1 MTHQRFIAA
10 ITMALVMLLAAGQ
23 TSVTDT
29 TSTSL
34 PMQEIGDVGGR
45 VLIGDGLFPRA
56 GKYKTVFRSLLWWR
70 RYGAVFESSTMSKS
84 KETIFFRFLV

>member
-1 MTHQRFIAA
+1 VGLVLESDDQHQPEFRS
-10 ITMALVMLLAAGQ
+10 VAGE
-23 TSVTDT
+23 
-29 TSTSL
+29 
-34 PMQEIGDVGGR
+34 EIGDVGGR